1 MTRTPEGQ
9 LEDVATEIFKKHG
22 IKWRKYGN
30 YNHGQYKNKKGS
42 FDFLISGG
50 KLKKKLIWIEF
61 KIRPRKPSPE
71 QIEFQRW
78 IVQNNGKAYV
88 VYGVSELAKILAF
101 ERLV

>member
-9 LEDVATEIFKKHG
+9 LEDISKSIFKKHG
-22 IKWRKYGN
+22 IGYRKFSNSPTGHN
-30 YNHGQYKNKKGS
+30 RNKKGC

-50 KLKKKLIWIEF
+50 KLKRKLIWIEF
-61 KIRPRKPSPE
+61 KIRPRKSSIE

-101 ERLV
+101 ERMI